1 MRRPFRIGP
10 GERWEN
16 PSVKLT
22 ADWHFVVRNPQYG
35 LYQQWSARRL
45 MVSRPFKSD
54 VNKGMMPS
62 SDRFL
67 GP

>member
-35 LYQQWSARRL
+35 LYQQ
-45 MVSRPFKSD
+45 
-54 VNKGMMPS
+54 
-62 SDRFL
+62 
-67 GP
+67 